1 MPDTP
6 LLPSDEELP
15 TIEVPDG
22 YLYKGHWIQNC
33 RSAAR
38 NGGAT
43 IKVLPTIDEL
53 PTIKVPLVQLP
64 KMSRTPWAS
73 FASPSPTTIPSS
85 ETPTSTVRASPRYY
99 DEPAPETLAEMRR
112 LETLWT
118 GRAVP
123 VAVPLSSVLL
133 PVACQLQDDDAR
145 SEAGST
151 TSYFTNRWLPTG
163 MDF

>member
-1 MPDTP
+1 MKSCEVCQRARVAHAAAMPDTP

-22 YLYKGHWIQNC
+22 YLHKGHWIQNC

-85 ETPTSTVRASPRYY
+85 ETPTSTVRASCTGPKN
-99 DEPAPETLAEMRR
+99 AEAKKMRIQSFA
-112 LETLWT
+112 LT
-118 GRAVP
+118 
-123 VAVPLSSVLL
+123 
-133 PVACQLQDDDAR
+133 
-145 SEAGST
+145 
-151 TSYFTNRWLPTG
+151 
-163 MDF
+163 

>member
-38 NGGAT
+38 NGGRASA
-43 IKVLPTIDEL
+43 IKVLPTIEEL
-53 PTIKVPLVQLP
+53 PPIEVPLVQLP

-73 FASPSPTTIPSS
+73 FAM
-85 ETPTSTVRASPRYY
+85 Y
-99 DEPAPETLAEMRR
+99 DEPTPETRAEMRR
-112 LETLWT
+112 LEALWGT
-118 GRAVP
+118 SLWQMPA
-123 VAVPLSSVLL
+123 AVPLSSVLL
-133 PVACQLQDDDAR
+133 PVACQLQDDDSR
-145 SEAGST
+145 SEAGSIA
-151 TSYFTNRWLPTG
+151 SYFTNRWLPAG
-163 MDF
+163 IDFE

>member
-1 MPDTP
+1 MKCVSERVSRTQQSHMPDTP

-33 RSAAR
+33 RSATR
-38 NGGAT
+38 NAGRASA

-53 PTIKVPLVQLP
+53 PPIQVPLVQLP

-73 FASPSPTTIPSS
+73 FAM
-85 ETPTSTVRASPRYY
+85 Y
-99 DEPAPETLAEMRR
+99 DEPAPETRAEMRR
-112 LETLWT
+112 LEALWGT
-118 GRAVP
+118 SLWQMPA
-123 VAVPLSSVLL
+123 AVPLSSVLL
-133 PVACQLQDDDAR
+133 PVARKAQDDDSR

-151 TSYFTNRWLPTG
+151 TSYFTNRWLPAG
-163 MDF
+163 IGLE

>member
-53 PTIKVPLVQLP
+53 PPIEVPLVQLP

-73 FASPSPTTIPSS
+73 FAM
-85 ETPTSTVRASPRYY
+85 Y
-99 DEPAPETLAEMRR
+99 DEPAPETRAEMRR
-112 LETLWT
+112 LEALWGT
-118 GRAVP
+118 SLWQMPA
-123 VAVPLSSVLL
+123 AVPLSSVLL
-133 PVACQLQDDDAR
+133 PVARQAQDDDIR

-151 TSYFTNRWLPTG
+151 TSYFTNRWLPDG
-163 MDF
+163 IDF

>member
-53 PTIKVPLVQLP
+53 PPIEVPLVQLP

-73 FASPSPTTIPSS
+73 FAM
-85 ETPTSTVRASPRYY
+85 Y
-99 DEPAPETLAEMRR
+99 DEPAPETRAEMRR
-112 LETLWT
+112 LEALWGT
-118 GRAVP
+118 SLWQMPA
-123 VAVPLSSVLL
+123 AVPLSSVLL
-133 PVACQLQDDDAR
+133 PVARQAQDDDSR

-151 TSYFTNRWLPTG
+151 TSYFTNRWLPAG
-163 MDF
+163 IGLE

>member
-1 MPDTP
+1 MPDKP
-6 LLPSDEELP
+6 LLPADEELP

-53 PTIKVPLVQLP
+53 PPIEVPLVQLP

-73 FASPSPTTIPSS
+73 FAM
-85 ETPTSTVRASPRYY
+85 Y
-99 DEPAPETLAEMRR
+99 DEPAPETRAEMRR
-112 LETLWT
+112 LEALWGT
-118 GRAVP
+118 SLWQMPA
-123 VAVPLSSVLL
+123 AVPLSSVLL
-133 PVACQLQDDDAR
+133 PVARKAQDDDTR

-151 TSYFTNRWLPTG
+151 TSYFTNRWLPAG
-163 MDF
+163 IGLE